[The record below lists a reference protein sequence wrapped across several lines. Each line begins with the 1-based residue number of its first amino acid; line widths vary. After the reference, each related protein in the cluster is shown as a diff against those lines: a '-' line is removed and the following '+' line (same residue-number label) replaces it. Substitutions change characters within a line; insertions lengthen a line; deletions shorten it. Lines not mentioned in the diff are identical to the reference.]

1 VPRESPLAETIACYE
16 HPGAP
21 AAAPDAAVPSFT
33 IEICGP
39 DIPTTLLRAAEALVD
54 SPYAC
59 LAYLRAFQPEIIPRL
74 QHAVLRNNGTLIGIL
89 SFYVRQRSLIVVN
102 RLLRLSDEVLDACV
116 AALFERCPTMR
127 SVAFTEL
134 YNEAGRARVRSFT
147 WRTIDCVAVELPR
160 SYPEYLAHFGPATR
174 KNLRYCARR
183 LEREAPG
190 VRFRISRRGAI
201 GADVVAAIVQLNHR
215 RMALKGRSSG
225 IDALYTSR
233 LAALSESHG
242 VACLAMDGTTI
253 VAGALCAE
261 VGRGWTLHVIA
272 HDPRF
277 NHVRLGLL
285 CLLKAVEEAIACGV
299 PTFNFLWGVGD
310 YKLLFGGKV
319 SALRARRYYRDVGS
333 QLLALGDL
341 RDCALQ
347 SLRRRLS
354 SWRRRLRTRRQ

>member
-1 VPRESPLAETIACYE
+1 MAETIGCYE

-21 AAAPDAAVPSFT
+21 AEAPDAPARSFT

-39 DIPTTLLRAAEALVD
+39 DIPATLLRAAEALVD
-54 SPYAC
+54 TPYAC
-59 LAYLRAFQPEIIPRL
+59 LAYVRAFQPEMMPRL

-89 SFYVRQRSLIVVN
+89 SFYPRQRSLIVVN
-102 RLLRLSDEVLDACV
+102 RLLRLSDEVLGVCV
-116 AALFERCPTMR
+116 AALFERYPAMG

-134 YNEAGRARVRSFT
+134 YNGEDGSRAGRSLT
-147 WRTIDCVAVELPR
+147 WQSLDCVAAELPR
-160 SYPEYLAHFGPATR
+160 SYPEYLAQFGPATR

-190 VRFRISRRGAI
+190 VSFRISRREAI
-201 GADVVAAIVQLNHR
+201 GSAAVAAIVQLNHR
-215 RMALKGRSSG
+215 RMAFKGGSSG
-225 IDALYTSR
+225 IDAPYTSR

-242 VACLAMDGTTI
+242 VACLAMDGATV

-285 CLLKAVEEAIACGV
+285 CLLRAVEEAIACGV
-299 PTFNFLWGVGD
+299 PRFNFLWGVSD
-310 YKLLFGGKV
+310 YKLLFGGQV
-319 SALRARRYYRDVGS
+319 SALRARRYYRDAGS
-333 QLLALGDL
+333 QLLAVGDL

-347 SLRRRLS
+347 SLRRQLS
-354 SWRRRLRTRRQ
+354 SWRHCLRTRGR